1 MQAVNGMKRPA
12 LKRIALLMAVIA
24 VIAALRLGGIGKQ
37 LTLENIQS
45 HAADLRAFCNAHY
58 LESVLAYI
66 LVYIVVTGFSLPGA
80 LVLTLAGG
88 YLYSTLPA
96 AVYVNIGATAGACIS
111 FLFARYIAGT
121 WLQQKYAD
129 KLARFN
135 SDIERNG
142 PNYLLT
148 LRLAPIFPFFLVNI
162 FGGLTSVSLKTFAWT
177 TSLGIL
183 PGSLVYAYAG
193 RQLGTIHDIHSIFT
207 GRILAAFV
215 LLAAIA
221 LLPTVIRKLG
231 RKRQ

>member
-1 MQAVNGMKRPA
+1 MNRPA
-12 LKRIALLMAVIA
+12 LKRIGLLIAFIA
-24 VIAALRLGGIGKQ
+24 VIAALRLSGVGKQ

-45 HAADLRAFCNAHY
+45 HAADLRTFCNAHY
-58 LESVLAYI
+58 LESVL
-66 LVYIVVTGFSLPGA
+66 VYIVVYILVTGFSLPGA

-129 KLARFN
+129 KLDRFN
-135 SDIERNG
+135 ADIERNG
-142 PNYLLT
+142 PSYLLT
-148 LRLAPIFPFFLVNI
+148 LRLAPVFPFFLVNI
-162 FGGLTSVSLKTFAWT
+162 FAGLTPVYLTTFAWT

-207 GRILAAFV
+207 GRILAAFA

-221 LLPTVIRKLG
+221 LLPTLIRKSG
-231 RKRQ
+231 HTRK